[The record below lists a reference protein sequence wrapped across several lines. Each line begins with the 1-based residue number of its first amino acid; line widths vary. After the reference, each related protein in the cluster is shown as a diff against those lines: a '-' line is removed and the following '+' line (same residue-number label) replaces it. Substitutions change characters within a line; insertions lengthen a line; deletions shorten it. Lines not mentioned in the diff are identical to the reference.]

1 MFPQG
6 RCNMATAS
14 GRCEFCLSAFPNTTV
29 EYVHDDGTRSS
40 FDICETCKE
49 MEEAG
54 ELDEPQGDATRMTE
68 TPDPTADDLVTEEIV
83 KAATMASLRANSPF
97 AADNM
102 LVALRAVA
110 PMIAA
115 RAVAAERAHWDD
127 EEWAA
132 GSAAVAAEREAI
144 AQMVEGFGNDPKIAA
159 AIRARGET

>member
-1 MFPQG
+1 MS
-6 RCNMATAS
+6 T
-14 GRCEFCLSAFPNTTV
+14 
-29 EYVHDDGTRSS
+29 
-40 FDICETCKE
+40 
-49 MEEAG
+49 
-54 ELDEPQGDATRMTE
+54 
-68 TPDPTADDLVTEEIV
+68 DDLVTEEIV

-132 GSAAVAAEREAI
+132 GSAAVAAEREACAQI
-144 AQMVEGFGNDPKIAA
+144 AENVAPSMSGTAGRIAA
-159 AIRARGET
+159 AIRARGETS

>member
-1 MFPQG
+1 M
-6 RCNMATAS
+6 TAPTPAQTQ
-14 GRCEFCLSAFPNTTV
+14 RE
-29 EYVHDDGTRSS
+29 HD
-40 FDICETCKE
+40 
-49 MEEAG
+49 
-54 ELDEPQGDATRMTE
+54 P
-68 TPDPTADDLVTEEIV
+68 ADDLVTEEMV
-83 KAATMASLRANSPF
+83 EVAKRAKRHNGDDGHDGMAA
-97 AADNM
+97 
-102 LVALRAVA
+102 ALRAVA